1 MNIFTFS
8 IKIFLLQSNE
18 NESHPRQGEQSDS
31 MEQLLFE
38 AVSPS
43 QIANTKW
50 QTCYCKTKESLG
62 QHNGKNIYCI

>member
-43 QIANTKW
+43 QIKTKKMADIFLQNKGISRSTKW
-50 QTCYCKTKESLG
+50 
-62 QHNGKNIYCI
+62 